1 MVYEVVQCLA
11 VTKVMYSGLSGL
23 LFSYFCCADSNEKTN
38 KKTPFAEGAHIN
50 WLFAIHFTFII
61 CEQPQNYKIGVFIME
76 KSIDVVFLKEV
87 LFTAKLSAERSV
99 IYMQDKIAEY
109 GNDTHLQEFFTLQL
123 EDREAF
129 LNKINEKIAEIDNI
143 KFNIMGEQ
151 L

>member
-1 MVYEVVQCLA
+1 
-11 VTKVMYSGLSGL
+11 
-23 LFSYFCCADSNEKTN
+23 
-38 KKTPFAEGAHIN
+38 
-50 WLFAIHFTFII
+50 
-61 CEQPQNYKIGVFIME
+61 ME

>member
-1 MVYEVVQCLA
+1 
-11 VTKVMYSGLSGL
+11 
-23 LFSYFCCADSNEKTN
+23 
-38 KKTPFAEGAHIN
+38 
-50 WLFAIHFTFII
+50 
-61 CEQPQNYKIGVFIME
+61 ME

-87 LFTAKLSAERSV
+87 LFTAKLSAERSI

-109 GNDTHLQEFFTLQL
+109 GNDAYLQEFFTLQL

-143 KFNIMGEQ
+143 KFNITGDQ